1 MKRKTDGVYITIRP
15 VQALCH
21 YDKQLYII
29 QAEYKES
36 DTCKNILL
44 LFFCCGD
51 SEMQEKTYLQS
62 PGKTNKQ
69 NKKTVIQA

>member
-1 MKRKTDGVYITIRP
+1 MKRKTDGVYITLMP

-21 YDKQLYII
+21 YDKQFYII

-36 DTCKNILL
+36 DTCKNMLL
-44 LFFCCGD
+44 LYCCCGD
-51 SEMQEKTYLQS
+51 SEMQEKSYL

-69 NKKTVIQA
+69 NKKKTAIEA